1 MASAGIAGLVVG
13 AAAQPA
19 LKNLIAGVQM
29 AFTEPIRLDDVVI
42 IDNEWGRIEQIHL
55 TFVVV
60 RIWDERRLVV
70 PVAKFLE
77 NSFQNWTRETS
88 QLLGSVFWYLDPA
101 ADIPRLHQKMCELV
115 EASTRWDRRFF
126 NMQVTDVKPD
136 SIEVRGLMTAR
147 DAAIAFDLR
156 CEIREGL
163 LEYIRREMPEALPRR
178 RLEHHSLIPPRDGE
192 GDHAQ
197 HGGGVSPSR

>member
-1 MASAGIAGLVVG
+1 MVTSAGIAGLVVG
-13 AAAQPA
+13 AAVQPA

-29 AFTEPIRLDDVVI
+29 AFPEPIRLDDVVI

-101 ADIPRLHQKMCELV
+101 ADIPRLREKMGELV
-115 EASTRWDRRFF
+115 EASTRWDRRVF
-126 NMQVTDVKPD
+126 NKQVTDAKPD
-136 SIEVRGLMTAR
+136 SVEVGGGLTGR
-147 DAAIAFDLR
+147 DASTAFCLR
-156 CEIREGL
+156 
-163 LEYIRREMPEALPRR
+163 
-178 RLEHHSLIPPRDGE
+178 GE
-192 GDHAQ
+192 GRPGQLVRIHYEITNE
-197 HGGGVSPSR
+197 